1 MCGGVFDDL
10 GVMRW
15 RRCLSA
21 FSMLLLSVH
30 HRQFLID
37 ILSLLVTV
45 TVTVTVTLI
54 LFLRSTYSNQQFCPD
69 FPLYSADVYRL
80 PLILPIAHMS
90 QWMRAVSTFPSYS
103 RMYLPFAVPEVVE
116 EDPVLARKH
125 PALVP
130 DPAPRTGEEIPKD
143 AVVPTPVL
151 GPASRKIAEWQI

>member
-1 MCGGVFDDL
+1 
-10 GVMRW
+10 MRW

-45 TVTVTVTLI
+45 TVIVTVTLI
-54 LFLRSTYSNQQFCPD
+54 QFCPD
-69 FPLYSADVYRL
+69 FSLYSADVYRL

-151 GPASRKIAEWQI
+151 GPASRKIAVWQ

>member
-10 GVMRW
+10 GVIRW

-45 TVTVTVTLI
+45 NVIVTFTVTLI

-90 QWMRAVSTFPSYS
+90 QWMRAVFLRFFCHLLLLRFLTPLFPSS
-103 RMYLPFAVPEVVE
+103 NDILSYLIFSYFIYY
-116 EDPVLARKH
+116 L
-125 PALVP
+125 L
-130 DPAPRTGEEIPKD
+130 IFCFSIFLPKR
-143 AVVPTPVL
+143 L
-151 GPASRKIAEWQI
+151 RNSQLSN